1 MTTQLRWH
9 VGLGSAWLYAAERE
23 LASPADAEIVTEVAA
38 EDDSDAASADAAQA
52 PFRREVA
59 SLAAY
64 LAAQRIE
71 PEPLFAHLAALAPS
85 IDARR
90 DLAHAALTKLYGRA
104 RAESLA
110 PPGAAAGLVGH
121 MAACERTYAAAQPK
135 LLDELRL
142 RTGPLRELWEAR
154 GPGMLAGIGRRTDRS
169 LIVEAATVALVPPL
183 SSTGGGEAYAPTNVV
198 RFEAVLANPIGRLP
212 ETVRLA
218 WLLSQLATDQVE
230 FPAPLKSGS
239 ARELVAAAM
248 LPATLEAAA
257 DLEVAGDDPALL
269 VTAAEAWNIP
279 VLAEAGRVD
288 TLRTWW
294 KLASGDPRFKGL
306 PWNGRLIALDT
317 MLVGEFDVQ

>member
-9 VGLGSAWLYAAERE
+9 VGLGTAWLYAAERE
-23 LASPADAEIVTEVAA
+23 LAAPADAEIVTEVDSEDNSAAAAA
-38 EDDSDAASADAAQA
+38 EDAQA

-59 SLAAY
+59 ALAAY
-64 LAAQRIE
+64 LAAQHIE
-71 PEPLFAHLAALAPS
+71 PKPIFAHLAAMAPA

-154 GPGMLAGIGRRTDRS
+154 GPGLLAGVGRRTDRS

-183 SSTGGGEAYAPTNVV
+183 ASNGGGEAYAATNVV

-218 WLLSQLATDQVE
+218 WLVSQLATDQIE
-230 FPAPLKSGS
+230 FLVPLKSGS
-239 ARELVAAAM
+239 ARELVEAAM
-248 LPATLEAAA
+248 LPAVLEAAA
-257 DLEVAGDDPALL
+257 DLEVVGEDPSLL
-269 VTAAEAWNIP
+269 EAAAEAWQIKA
-279 VLAEAGRVD
+279 LAQPGRVEL
-288 TLRTWW
+288 LRTWW
-294 KLASGDPRFKGL
+294 SMAGNNGRFAAM
-306 PWNGRLIALDT
+306 PWNGRLSALDL
-317 MLVGEFDVQ
+317 MLVDEFGAP